1 MKTLLFHGH
10 RILWMTNLFLIGL
23 LQNKIL
29 EELDDV
35 VFSND
40 DIDLPDIDSGI
51 VTFFSNEMGVITT
64 DFDNINLDDD
74 HFDEDDPETI
84 IHVRLVA

>member
-1 MKTLLFHGH
+1 
-10 RILWMTNLFLIGL
+10 MTNLFLIGL

-40 DIDLPDIDSGI
+40 DIDLPDTDSGI
-51 VTFFSNEMGVITT
+51 VTFFSNETGVITT

-74 HFDEDDPETI
+74 HFDKMILKLLLMLDLWLDVIEIT
-84 IHVRLVA
+84 RQGM